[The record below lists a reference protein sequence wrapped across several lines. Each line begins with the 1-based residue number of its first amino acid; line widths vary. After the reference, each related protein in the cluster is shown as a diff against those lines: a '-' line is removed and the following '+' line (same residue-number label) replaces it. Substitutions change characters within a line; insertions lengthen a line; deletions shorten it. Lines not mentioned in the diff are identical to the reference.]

1 MSPAGLPHSDVAAA
15 KKRADLMRT
24 KVLAVSAF
32 FTVGLAVTSQAA
44 DISEQGAKELRGVFT
59 QYLSHDLADS
69 GFITVKP
76 ATNRYEVTYDLSKF
90 FDKISSSN
98 FSISGLK
105 PLTMF
110 AAPMDKGLWSIDGDN
125 SFDVSAHSKMGDA
138 PATDINY
145 SLASLVYTGVFDP
158 AISYMR
164 SMDMTAKDIKVSSR
178 TPGQNVEATIAGMT
192 SKLSTTDS
200 ARTGRVDVVTTG
212 TMPGFYEKVTT
223 PAAPAVEVRADAI
236 NFDAKATGVPIR
248 ELRELVRFVFEH
260 VKAKTLS
267 KSGGDKFK
275 ALVRNA
281 LPLFGSLEETASAD
295 NFSVAT
301 DKGNFGLKKIDYS
314 FHMNGVTKASSV
326 GFGMKAEGFKLDS
339 GVIPAGYEALVPDT
353 AVIEVGIPDMN
364 FAGAMDVLLETD
376 FSKPGPLSKEQ
387 SDRLDDVVFPKGSM
401 TIDFPRI
408 GATSGV
414 YDFEVSGSVTGYPKQ
429 KDRFSMQASILARDY
444 DKTIAFVQNA
454 AKTDPQLNQVSFVMM
469 MAKGFAKTDP
479 DGRQRWDISATDD
492 GTFTVNGQ
500 VMKAPK

>member
-1 MSPAGLPHSDVAAA
+1 
-15 KKRADLMRT
+15 MRSS
-24 KVLAVSAF
+24 VLAVSAF
-32 FTVGLAVTSQAA
+32 FTVGLTVASQAA
-44 DISEQGAKELRGVFT
+44 DVSEQGAKELRGVFT
-59 QYLSHDLADS
+59 QYLSRDLADS

-98 FSISGLK
+98 FSITGLK

-125 SFDVSAHSKMGDA
+125 SLDTSAHSKMGDT
-138 PATDINY
+138 PATDISY

-158 AISYMR
+158 AISYLR
-164 SMDMTAKDIKVSSR
+164 SLDMTAKDIKMSSKSAAE
-178 TPGQNVEATIAGMT
+178 TVEATISGMT

-200 ARTGRVDVVTTG
+200 SKAGRVDVVTTG
-212 TMPGFYEKVTT
+212 AMPGFYEKITT
-223 PAAPAVEVRADAI
+223 STTPAVEVRADAI
-236 NFDAKATGVPIR
+236 NFNAKATSVPIR

-275 ALVRNA
+275 TLVRNA

-295 NFSVAT
+295 NLSIVT
-301 DKGNFGLKKIDYS
+301 SGGNFALKKIDYS
-314 FHMNGVTKASSV
+314 FHTNGVTKASSV
-326 GFGMKAEGFKLDS
+326 GFGMKAEGLKLDA
-339 GVIPAGYEALVPDT
+339 GVIPAGYEALLPDS
-353 AVIEVGIPDMN
+353 AVVEVGIPDMN
-364 FAGAMDVLLETD
+364 FAAAMDVLLETD

-387 SDRLDDVVFPKGSM
+387 SDRIGDVVFPKGAV
-401 TIDFPRI
+401 TVDFPKI

-414 YDFEVSGSVTGYPKQ
+414 YDFEVSGSATVYPKQ
-429 KDRFSMQASILARDY
+429 KDRYGLQASILARDY

-454 AKTDPQLNQVSFVMM
+454 AKSDPELNQVSFVMM
-469 MAKGFAKTDP
+469 MAKGFAKVDP
-479 DGRQRWDISATDD
+479 DGRQRWDVSVSDD

-500 VMKAPK
+500 VIKAPK